1 VNDYAEPIARLIDE
15 FRRLPGIGQ
24 KTAQRLAYSL
34 LRRPRA
40 DAERLSRAILDVK
53 EKIRYCSRCNNFSNL
68 DPCHY
73 CTSPNRT
80 RDIIC
85 VVEEPNDI
93 LSIEKT
99 REYHGQY
106 HVLHGVLSPLN
117 GIGPEDLKLKN
128 LLQRLQEGNVKEIIL
143 ATNPN
148 VEGEATAIY
157 LAKLL
162 KPVGIL
168 VTRIALGVPVGSDL
182 EFADEVTMSK
192 ALEGRHP
199 I

>member
-1 VNDYAEPIARLIDE
+1 MSDYAEPIEKLIE
-15 FRRLPGIGQ
+15 ELRKLPGIGT

-34 LRRPRA
+34 LRRPRE
-40 DAERLSRAILDVK
+40 DAERLSRAILEVK
-53 EKIRYCSRCNNFSNL
+53 DRIRYCSRCNNFSDR

-73 CTSPNRT
+73 CTSPNRSAET
-80 RDIIC
+80 IC

-106 HVLHGVLSPLN
+106 HVLHGVLSPIN

-128 LLQRLQEGNVKEIIL
+128 LLERLREGNVREIIV

-162 KPVGIL
+162 KPVGVKIS
-168 VTRIALGVPVGSDL
+168 RIALGVPMGSDL

-192 ALEGRHP
+192 ALEHRHEL
-199 I
+199 

>member
-1 VNDYAEPIARLIDE
+1 MSDFAEPIERLVEE
-15 FRRLPGIGQ
+15 FRKLPGIGT
-24 KTAQRLAYSL
+24 KTAQRLAYSV
-34 LRRPRA
+34 LRRPRE
-40 DAERLSRAILDVK
+40 DAERLSRALLEVK
-53 EKIRYCSRCNNFSNL
+53 DKIRSCSLCNNFSDQ
-68 DPCHY
+68 DPCNY
-73 CTSPNRT
+73 CRSASRSHET
-80 RDIIC
+80 IC

-93 LSIEKT
+93 LAIEKT

-106 HVLHGVLSPLN
+106 HVLHGVLSPIN

-128 LLQRLQEGNVKEIIL
+128 LLERLREGDVREIIV

-162 KPVGIL
+162 KPTGVK
-168 VTRIALGVPVGSDL
+168 VSRIALGVPVGSDL

-192 ALEGRHP
+192 ALEHRHEL
-199 I
+199 

>member
-1 VNDYAEPIARLIDE
+1 MNDYAEPIARLVDE
-15 FRRLPGIGQ
+15 LRKLPGIGQ

-34 LRRPRA
+34 LRRPRE
-40 DAERLSRAILDVK
+40 DAERLSRAILDVR
-53 EKIRYCSRCNNFSNL
+53 EKIRYCSRCNNFSDQ
-68 DPCHY
+68 DPCNY
-73 CTSPNRT
+73 CSSPSRT
-80 RDIIC
+80 PETIC
-85 VVEEPNDI
+85 VVEEPDDI

-99 REYHGQY
+99 REFHGQY
-106 HVLHGVLSPLN
+106 HVLHGVLSPVN

-128 LLQRLQEGNVKEIIL
+128 LLERLREGTVKEIIV

-162 KPVGIL
+162 KPIGVR
-168 VTRIALGVPVGSDL
+168 VSRIALGLPVGSDL

-192 ALEGRHP
+192 ALEHRHE

>member
-1 VNDYAEPIARLIDE
+1 MNDYAEPIARLIDE
-15 FRRLPGIGQ
+15 LRRLPGIGQ

-34 LRRPRA
+34 LRRPRE
-40 DAERLSRAILDVK
+40 DSERLSRAILDVK
-53 EKIRYCSRCNNFSNL
+53 EKVRYCSRCNNFSDQ
-68 DPCHY
+68 DPCGY

-80 RDIIC
+80 QEIIC
-85 VVEEPNDI
+85 VVEEPDDI

-106 HVLHGVLSPLN
+106 HVLHGVLSPIN
-117 GIGPEDLKLKN
+117 GIGPEELKLKN
-128 LLQRLQEGNVKEIIL
+128 LLERLRAGNVREIIL
-143 ATNPN
+143 ATNPT

-162 KPVGIL
+162 KPIGVQ
-168 VTRIALGVPVGSDL
+168 VSRIALGLPVGSDL

-192 ALEGRHP
+192 ALEGRRLL
-199 I
+199 

>member
-15 FRRLPGIGQ
+15 LRRLPGIGQ

-34 LRRPRA
+34 LRRPRE
-40 DAERLSRAILDVK
+40 DAERLSRAIIDVK
-53 EKIRYCSRCNNFSNL
+53 DKIRYCSRCNNFSDQ
-68 DPCHY
+68 DPCNY

-80 RDIIC
+80 QDIIC
-85 VVEEPNDI
+85 VVEEPSDI
-93 LSIEKT
+93 LPIEKT

-106 HVLHGVLSPLN
+106 HVLHGVLSPIN

-128 LLQRLQEGNVKEIIL
+128 LLSRLQDGNVKEIIV

-162 KPVGIL
+162 KPIGVQ
-168 VTRIALGVPVGSDL
+168 VSRIALGLPVGSDL

>member
-1 VNDYAEPIARLIDE
+1 MSDYAEPIEKLIEE
-15 FRRLPGIGQ
+15 FRKLPGIGT

-34 LRRPRA
+34 LRRPRE
-40 DAERLSRAILDVK
+40 DAERLSRAILEVK
-53 EKIRYCSRCNNFSNL
+53 DKIRYCSRCNNFSDR

-73 CTSPNRT
+73 CTSPSRSVE
-80 RDIIC
+80 IIC

-106 HVLHGVLSPLN
+106 HVLHGVLSPIN
-117 GIGPEDLKLKN
+117 GVGPEDLKLKN
-128 LLQRLQEGNVKEIIL
+128 LLERLREGNVREIIV

-162 KPVGIL
+162 KPVGVKI
-168 VTRIALGVPVGSDL
+168 TRIALGLPMGSDL

-192 ALEGRHP
+192 ALEHRHEL
-199 I
+199 